1 MAAEY
6 ATIQEVAEHFKVS
19 VSTVRNWIRAVTIT
33 PASYI
38 KIRDTYRFN
47 LDLVEADLVQAS
59 DASNDKTSNP
69 VENTNEH

>member
-19 VSTVRNWIRAVTIT
+19 VSTVRNWIKANTIP
-33 PASYI
+33 PATYI

-47 LDLVEADLVQAS
+47 LDLVEAALLSAS
-59 DASNDKTSNP
+59 GTANNQPS
-69 VENTNEH
+69 VENMK

>member
-19 VSTVRNWIRAVTIT
+19 VSTVRNWIRANTIT
-33 PASYI
+33 PSTYI

-47 LDLVEADLVQAS
+47 LDLVEAALLRAS
-59 DASNDKTSNP
+59 GTANDQPS
-69 VENTNEH
+69 VENTK

>member
-19 VSTVRNWIRAVTIT
+19 VSTVRNWIRANTIT
-33 PASYI
+33 PSTYI

-47 LDLVEADLVQAS
+47 LDRVEAALLNAS
-59 DASNDKTSNP
+59 DTANDQSS
-69 VENTNEH
+69 VENTK

>member
-19 VSTVRNWIRAVTIT
+19 VSTVRNWIRANTIT
-33 PASYI
+33 PSTYI

-47 LDLVEADLVQAS
+47 LDLVEAALLRAS
-59 DASNDKTSNP
+59 GTANDQPS

>member
-19 VSTVRNWIRAVTIT
+19 VSTVRNWIRANTIT
-33 PASYI
+33 PSTYI

-47 LDLVEADLVQAS
+47 LDLVEAALLLAS
-59 DASNDKTSNP
+59 GTANDQPS
-69 VENTNEH
+69 VENTK

>member
-19 VSTVRNWIRAVTIT
+19 VSTVRNWIRANTIT
-33 PASYI
+33 PSTYI

-47 LDLVEADLVQAS
+47 LDLVEAALLHAS
-59 DASNDKTSNP
+59 GTANDQPS